1 MRRASDDLSDPDRNL
16 AESTG
21 SPAGVQEDQD
31 LDLITEDDNNDH
43 RIYTPPPH
51 IAARFYQHISNR
63 RKSSAA
69 SSRRNSISSVHSHQS
84 HASGRLGG
92 PQSNYI
98 AQHLRR
104 ASIIE
109 SRKARLA
116 DRAAHVEKVR
126 LRAALAKA
134 QTRSTSNSEERALA
148 AQHAR
153 EKNLAEIVA
162 SCAEEVKR
170 AKAVAE
176 SMKEK
181 REAEGKRLRQEM
193 EEKLAEAERRREE
206 FLHRGAGTKRAR
218 STSSPRKSPS
228 PPPPRRLPINE
239 HTAASK
245 IQERWRINR
254 RAKALKEFSNLG
266 LTVDRVRETSF
277 QDVVD
282 LLAQERVLM
291 ATASILR
298 ICGLREGESGSV
310 NEMTA
315 VRTFLSA
322 FLILGHPTQVL
333 SSKGENSEQE
343 QVGSLPMPHDDLANP
358 QLQDLVAKATEL
370 LITFEHVL
378 SRLTVANNYT
388 APPAQLTTLSEAYAA
403 FYNAFIAW
411 KARDSSAL
419 IDVMVLQF
427 VELDSIWQTVKDS
440 TEDAVMESYRD
451 GIRENQLKLMVR
463 IKRLAGAAKGKQLI
477 TNAIRE
483 ARKTRAAKK
492 PAADSRP
499 RAAEPDTTNMGSVST
514 TTSTPGVDEISAATT
529 AVSSSLGHLTP
540 PPTPPR
546 GVRKTNADA
555 LRVANTVLP
564 DNRTIVHELAINKEY
579 RIEKEDIINE
589 RGTIFQLIFDS
600 MRDEI
605 RRGQSDPWVLAM
617 AENIKG
623 KLQSLLRAGNSMH
636 TLIGEALDTNIV
648 ARELAAGTFSYE
660 KFFSFMGSILPRLC
674 APARDEEVKDLIENK
689 LQTGDV
695 VDRLEALMGFIDTMQ
710 LDYANFCLQQTAPQ
724 LIKHAIT
731 YEMKLFAEWLEQHGN
746 NMEVTTKVW
755 TEAKDKVMAEAAR
768 RDPENIQLPRSLPT
782 PDKIYAQMLV
792 DVFLSTKASD
802 VNVDNIPETLRLD
815 APRIKRI
822 RADIL
827 RIVTAGAIIVQC
839 KNLLKRDVRSQWK
852 TEASR
857 IISVLETSKAVEQ
870 RAQGVQAALESSR
883 SMPVATKNHIRELV
897 NRIVS
902 ASTTAETESVEVR
915 EPVMRLLLV
924 RLRGHVLTRLAASTT
939 KEKVK
944 ATSTASESLATL
956 GLPEFV
962 GKVGSIVEELGKVG
976 ALDRAAH
983 GAWYEQIA
991 GGVDGES
998 GNDEQK
1004 N

>member
-1 MRRASDDLSDPDRNL
+1 M
-16 AESTG
+16 
-21 SPAGVQEDQD
+21 
-31 LDLITEDDNNDH
+31 
-43 RIYTPPPH
+43 
-51 IAARFYQHISNR
+51 
-63 RKSSAA
+63 
-69 SSRRNSISSVHSHQS
+69 
-84 HASGRLGG
+84 
-92 PQSNYI
+92 
-98 AQHLRR
+98 
-104 ASIIE
+104 
-109 SRKARLA
+109 
-116 DRAAHVEKVR
+116 
-126 LRAALAKA
+126 
-134 QTRSTSNSEERALA
+134 
-148 AQHAR
+148 
-153 EKNLAEIVA
+153 A

-181 REAEGKRLRQEM
+181 REAEGRRLRQEM
-193 EEKLAEAERRREE
+193 EEKLAKAERRREE
-206 FLHRGAGTKRAR
+206 FLQQGMGTRRAR
-218 STSSPRKSPS
+218 STSAPRKSPS
-228 PPPPRRLPINE
+228 PPRRRTPIDE
-239 HTAASK
+239 ATAASK
-245 IQERWRINR
+245 IQQCWRSSR
-254 RAKALKEFSNLG
+254 RAKVLKEFSDLG

-291 ATASILR
+291 ATAGILR
-298 ICGLREGESGSV
+298 ICGLKEGESGSV

-333 SSKGENSEQE
+333 SSKGDNSEQE

-358 QLQDLVAKATEL
+358 QLQDLVGKATEL

-378 SRLTVANNYT
+378 SRLTAANNYT

-419 IDVMVLQF
+419 IDVMVMQF

-463 IKRLAGAAKGKQLI
+463 IKRLAGPTKGKQLI

-483 ARKTRAAKK
+483 ARKSRATKK
-492 PAADSRP
+492 PAGDPRP
-499 RAAEPDTTNMGSVST
+499 RAAEPDSTNLPPSHPPPAADDLSAAASAVST
-514 TTSTPGVDEISAATT
+514 
-529 AVSSSLGHLTP
+529 SLGRLTP

-546 GVRKTNADA
+546 GAKKTNADA

-564 DNRTIVHELAINKEY
+564 DNRTIVHELSINKEY

-589 RGTIFQLIFDS
+589 RGTIFQLIFES
-600 MRDEI
+600 MREEI
-605 RRGQSDPWVLAM
+605 QRGQSDPWVLAM
-617 AENIKG
+617 AENIRG
-623 KLQSLLRAGNSMH
+623 KLQSLLRPGNSMH
-636 TLIGEALDTNIV
+636 TLVGEALDTNLV

-674 APARDEEVKDLIENK
+674 APARDDEVKDLIENK
-689 LQTGDV
+689 LRNGDV
-695 VDRLEALMGFIDTMQ
+695 VDRLQALMGFIDTMQ
-710 LDYANFCLQQTAPQ
+710 LDYANFCLQQTAPE

-731 YEMKLFAEWLEQHGN
+731 YEMKVFAEWLEQPGN
-746 NMEVTTKVW
+746 SLQSVTGAW
-755 TEAKDKVMAEAAR
+755 TEAKTKVMAEAAR

-792 DVFLSTKASD
+792 DVFLSTQVSNID
-802 VNVDNIPETLRLD
+802 IDSIPETLRLD
-815 APRIKRI
+815 LPRIKRT
-822 RADIL
+822 RADVL
-827 RIVTAGAIIVQC
+827 RIVTTGAIILQC

-857 IISVLETSKAVEQ
+857 IITVLESAKTTEQ
-870 RAQGVQAALESSR
+870 RAQGVQAALECSR
-883 SMPVATKNHIRELV
+883 SMPVATKNQIRDLV
-897 NRIVS
+897 NRIV
-902 ASTTAETESVEVR
+902 AAYTTAETESGEVR

-939 KEKVK
+939 KEKVRT
-944 ATSTASESLATL
+944 TSTASESLAGL

-962 GKVGSIVEELGKVG
+962 GKIGGIVEELGKVG

-991 GGVDGES
+991 NGLNES
-998 GNDEQK
+998 EEKKDE
-1004 N
+1004 